1 MKKFEHVYQEAE
13 LIKRFLLGEMSE
25 AEQAKLNE
33 RLAASPELRKVV
45 EQLQEESHLKGAF
58 DEYKSYSSKKAYQEI
73 GRASCRER
81 VFRSV

>member
-33 RLAASPELRKVV
+33 RLAASP
-45 EQLQEESHLKGAF
+45 
-58 DEYKSYSSKKAYQEI
+58 
-73 GRASCRER
+73 
-81 VFRSV
+81 